1 MTEAEGTLP
10 VVAHEPATFSRG
22 EFVKLAVLTTA
33 AIVAPGVVN
42 TARAQTSPPRAPAPV
57 PADEALRQ
65 LFAGNARFAK
75 GDPASPRRR
84 PEDYRAVA
92 EGQNPVA
99 VILSC
104 ADSRVPPELLF
115 DMGVGDLFVIR
126 VAGNVVSGAGA
137 VVKGSVEY
145 AVAELGVP
153 LIMVLGHSGCGAVK
167 AALKHIDDKD
177 PLPGAIKQL
186 VDLVKPAVTRSK
198 GQPGD
203 PLENAI
209 RANVKLGVERLKG
222 LKPILA
228 PRVTQGRLK
237 VVGGVYDL
245 RTGTVSL
252 LD

>member
-1 MTEAEGTLP
+1 MAQAAAHDALTLSRRAFITFT
-10 VVAHEPATFSRG
+10 VVGAATI
-22 EFVKLAVLTTA
+22 A
-33 AIVAPGVVN
+33 APGV
-42 TARAQTSPPRAPAPV
+42 ASIAGGQTSPAPV
-57 PADEALRQ
+57 SPSMAADEALRQ
-65 LFAGNARFAK
+65 LVAGNARFAI
-75 GDPASPRRR
+75 GEPAGPRRR

-92 EGQNPVA
+92 ETQNPVA

-177 PLPGAIKQL
+177 ALPGAIREL
-186 VDLVKPAVTRSK
+186 VNLVRPAVVRST

-203 PLENAI
+203 RLDNAI

-222 LKPILA
+222 FQPILA
-228 PRVTQGRLK
+228 PRVRQGHLK
-237 VVGGVYDL
+237 VVGGIYDL
-245 RTGTVSL
+245 RMGTVSL

>member
-1 MTEAEGTLP
+1 MGRPSSRRSHEA
-10 VVAHEPATFSRG
+10 ATFSRR
-22 EFVKLAVLTTA
+22 ELVRLAVLTTA
-33 AIVAPGVVN
+33 AVVVAPGDVN
-42 TARAQTSPPRAPAPV
+42 TARAQTSPPRVPV

-65 LFAGNARFAK
+65 LFAGNARFAR

-92 EGQNPVA
+92 EGQHPVA
-99 VILSC
+99 AILSC

-177 PLPGAIKQL
+177 PLPGAIKEL
-186 VDLVKPAVTRSK
+186 VDLVKPAVARSK

-203 PLENAI
+203 PLDAAI
-209 RANVKLGVERLKG
+209 RANVKLGVERLRG

-228 PRVTQGRLK
+228 PRVKQGRLK

-245 RTGTVSL
+245 RAGTVSL